1 MISLKRL
8 RGALTYLNSAD
19 PIYRWS
25 LKSGRCPL
33 CGPSRFLAM
42 AKDPFLVRCLK
53 CRANVTNL
61 AVAEAARQNVRNLQ
75 SKRAYEMSTYG
86 SSFQFLK
93 KHCGN
98 VESSEYFPAAKPGEL
113 VRGIRNEDAQQLSFD
128 DCSFDLVT
136 SNQVFEHVPNIDKCL
151 TECNRVL
158 KQGGILLF
166 TVPLYETNAT
176 EHVAEIDQ
184 GAIRWLS
191 TPEYHSSRTTGPNSV
206 PVFWRFSVHDIAER
220 VRAAQFSQVTLLSIC
235 VYKHQREPQLV
246 VYATK

>member
-1 MISLKRL
+1 MIFLKRL
-8 RGALTYLNSAD
+8 SGALTYLKTAD
-19 PIYRWS
+19 PIYRWT

-33 CGPSRFLAM
+33 CGPSLFLAM
-42 AKDPFLVRCLK
+42 ARGPFLVRCLK

-61 AVAEAARQNVRNLQ
+61 AVAEAARQNVPNLQ
-75 SKRAYEMSTYG
+75 SKQAYEMSTYG

-93 KHCGN
+93 KHCGK
-98 VESSEYFPAAKPGEL
+98 VESSEYFPGAKPGEL

-151 TECNRVL
+151 TECKRVL
-158 KQGGILLF
+158 KPGGILLF

-176 EHVAEIDQ
+176 ENVAEIDH

-220 VRAAQFSQVTLLSIC
+220 VIAAQFSQVTLLPISI
-235 VYKHQREPQLV
+235 YKHQREPQLV